1 MTTKLMT
8 LAAAL
13 ALGSSLFA
21 DPCKCGK
28 PECKCG
34 DECRCTAETCK
45 CGCGTDKDVLA
56 EEEDDAFVSA
66 EFGLAFDSK
75 YLTYGVV
82 DGKTV
87 TKHHSYSKIR
97 TAAGDAEIYALAR
110 AIDSLTEPTT
120 DAVHAVRVSA
130 LSDNA

>member
-1 MTTKLMT
+1 MAMQSVLESTTLRMT
-8 LAAAL
+8 
-13 ALGSSLFA
+13 
-21 DPCKCGK
+21 DN
-28 PECKCG
+28 
-34 DECRCTAETCK
+34 
-45 CGCGTDKDVLA
+45 
-56 EEEDDAFVSA
+56 
-66 EFGLAFDSK
+66 
-75 YLTYGVV
+75 YGVV

-120 DAVHAVRVSA
+120 DAIHAVRVSA